1 MNTPIPVP
9 SFETIDPD
17 DLVMF
22 IRQKEKIIS
31 AIIDRLERHE
41 DLTSLQQD
49 EDKSRL
55 ARECVRLF
63 AENFTVTMKYRL
75 APALLDYLEWL
86 RGFLRYRNFPPSF
99 IPLMIAA
106 MKTATHAFMEEN
118 NCNDICGALRLL
130 KERETAIA
138 QEVGV

>member
-1 MNTPIPVP
+1 MNTPIPTL
-9 SFETIDPD
+9 SFETVDQD

-22 IRQKEKIIS
+22 IRQKDKIIS
-31 AIIDRLERHE
+31 AVIDRLERHE
-41 DLTSLQQD
+41 DLTSVQQD
-49 EDKSRL
+49 EDKTRL
-55 ARECVRLF
+55 AKECVRIF

-86 RGFLRYRNFPPSF
+86 REFLRYRNFPPSF
-99 IPLMIAA
+99 VPLMISA

-130 KERETAIA
+130 KEREKAIV
-138 QEVGV
+138 QEVRV